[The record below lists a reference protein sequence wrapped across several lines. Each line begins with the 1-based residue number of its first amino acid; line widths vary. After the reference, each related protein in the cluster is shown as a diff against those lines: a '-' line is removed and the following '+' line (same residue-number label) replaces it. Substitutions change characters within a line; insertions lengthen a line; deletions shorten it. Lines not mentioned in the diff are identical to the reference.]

1 MSAIAAPRAHPVRGI
16 LLMIAAVTIL
26 ALLDTTAKYLS
37 RTYPVLGVVWA
48 RFAFQTLLMLVVL
61 GPRSRLG
68 LMRTNRPTLQI
79 FRGVVLMGASM
90 FFVSALSRMPIADA
104 SAISFLAPLIIT
116 ALSVPMLR
124 ERVDTLSWLAVL
136 CGFAGVL
143 VIIRPGGE
151 MFSWS
156 ALLPLGAAACFAL
169 FQVLTRKLAGVDPA
183 LPTLFYPA
191 LVGTA
196 LMTFLLPFHW
206 STPQTPGHAALFVLM
221 GVLAGVGHFI
231 MIKAYQIA
239 PAPVIAPF
247 VYSQLVV
254 VIGLGY
260 AVFDEFP
267 DRWSVLG
274 MVIVVAAGAFIF
286 RRQHSAHRHAP

>member
-1 MSAIAAPRAHPVRGI
+1 
-16 LLMIAAVTIL
+16 MIVAVTIL

-61 GPRSRLG
+61 DPRSRLD
-68 LMRTNRPTLQI
+68 LLRTSRPRVQI
-79 FRGVVLMGASM
+79 FRGIVLMAASM
-90 FFVSALSRMPIADA
+90 LFVSALARMPIADA
-104 SAISFLAPLIIT
+104 SAIGFLSPLIIT

-124 ERVDTLSWLAVL
+124 ERVDALSWLAVL

-143 VIIRPGGE
+143 VIIRPGGD

-169 FQVLTRKLAGVDPA
+169 FQVLTRKLAGVDPT

-191 LVGTA
+191 LVGT
-196 LMTFLLPFHW
+196 LIMTFVLPFYW
-206 STPQTPGHAALFVLM
+206 STPQTPMHSALFVFM
-221 GVLAGVGHFI
+221 GFLAGVGHFI
-231 MIKAYQIA
+231 MIKAYQFA
-239 PAPVIAPF
+239 PAPLVAPF

-260 AVFDEFP
+260 AVFDELP

-274 MVIVVAAGAFIF
+274 MAIVVASGAFIF
-286 RRQHSAHRHAP
+286 KRQHSAHGAPIK

>member
-1 MSAIAAPRAHPVRGI
+1 
-16 LLMIAAVTIL
+16 MIVAVTIL

-68 LMRTNRPTLQI
+68 LLRTSRPRVQI
-79 FRGVVLMGASM
+79 FRGIVLMAASM
-90 FFVSALSRMPIADA
+90 LFVSALARMPIADA
-104 SAISFLAPLIIT
+104 SAIGFLSPLIIT

-124 ERVDTLSWLAVL
+124 ERVDALSWLAVL

-169 FQVLTRKLAGVDPA
+169 FQVLTRKLAGVDPT

-191 LVGTA
+191 LVGT
-196 LMTFLLPFHW
+196 LIMTFVLPFYW
-206 STPQTPGHAALFVLM
+206 SAPQTPMHSALFVFM
-221 GVLAGVGHFI
+221 GFLAGVGHFI
-231 MIKAYQIA
+231 MIKAYQFA
-239 PAPVIAPF
+239 PAPLVAPF

-260 AVFDEFP
+260 AVFDELP

-274 MVIVVAAGAFIF
+274 MAIVVASGAFIF
-286 RRQHSAHRHAP
+286 KRQHSAHGAPIK

>member
-1 MSAIAAPRAHPVRGI
+1 
-16 LLMIAAVTIL
+16 MIAAVTIL

-124 ERVDTLSWLAVL
+124 ERVDALSWLAVL

>member
-1 MSAIAAPRAHPVRGI
+1 
-16 LLMIAAVTIL
+16 MIVAVTIL

-68 LMRTNRPTLQI
+68 LLRTSRPRVQI
-79 FRGVVLMGASM
+79 FRGIVLMAASM
-90 FFVSALSRMPIADA
+90 LFVSALARMPIADA
-104 SAISFLAPLIIT
+104 SAIGFLSPLIIT

-124 ERVDTLSWLAVL
+124 ERVDALSWLAVL

-169 FQVLTRKLAGVDPA
+169 FQVLTRKLAGVEPT

-191 LVGTA
+191 LVGT
-196 LMTFLLPFHW
+196 LIMTFLLPFYW
-206 STPQTPGHAALFVLM
+206 STPQTPMHAVLFVFM
-221 GVLAGVGHFI
+221 GFLAGVGHFI
-231 MIKAYQIA
+231 MIKAYQFA
-239 PAPVIAPF
+239 PAPVVAPF

-260 AVFDEFP
+260 AVFDELP

-274 MVIVVAAGAFIF
+274 MAIIVASGAFIF
-286 RRQHSAHRHAP
+286 KRQHSAHGAPIK

>member
-1 MSAIAAPRAHPVRGI
+1 MSAAPRAHPVRGI
-16 LLMIAAVTIL
+16 LLMIVAVTIL

-37 RTYPVLGVVWA
+37 STYPVLGVVWA

-68 LMRTNRPTLQI
+68 LLRTSRPKVQI
-79 FRGVVLMGASM
+79 FRGIVLMGASL
-90 FFVSALSRMPIADA
+90 FFVSALARMPIADA
-104 SAISFLAPLIIT
+104 SAIGFLAPLIIT

-124 ERVDTLSWLAVL
+124 ERVDALSWLAVM

-151 MFSWS
+151 MFSWA

-169 FQVLTRKLAGVDPA
+169 FQVLTRKLAGVDPT

-191 LVGTA
+191 LVGTTIMA
-196 LMTFLLPFHW
+196 FVLPFYW
-206 STPQTPGHAALFVLM
+206 STPQTPMHAGLFVLM
-221 GVLAGVGHFI
+221 GFLAGVGHFI
-231 MIKAYQIA
+231 MIKAYQFA
-239 PAPVIAPF
+239 PAPVVAPF

-260 AVFDEFP
+260 AVFDELP

-274 MVIVVAAGAFIF
+274 MAIIVASGAFIF
-286 RRQHSAHRHAP
+286 KRQHGAHRHAPK